1 MTDYQTI
8 RHYLDQRQL
17 CLAEVKIKA
26 ALANLGEYLTYTQ
39 RGEGHPDGFA
49 LGVID
54 GVQQAVTDLSEILER
69 LEPENE
75 YQKQAAIARMLE
87 VKPLSIKAH
96 ELFLNTLPR
105 EIACAKNVPAQADA
119 KRQADALR
127 YQQAGLMPSEADKLL
142 QPPMSDI
149 ERGVWRATAEKL
161 ETELDA
167 VGSWLV
173 DVPRFDPSLLAG
185 TRLES
190 MAHE

>member
-75 YQKQAAIARMLE
+75 YQKQAAIARMIE
-87 VKPLSIKAH
+87 IKPVSRQAH
-96 ELFLNTLPR
+96 ELVLHVLPR
-105 EIACAKNVPAQADA
+105 EIASAKNTPLRSDKKREADVI
-119 KRQADALR
+119 R
-127 YQQAGLMPSEADKLL
+127 YTNAGLHRDEIEKLL
-142 QPPMSDI
+142 SPPMPEAQRSWWKDK
-149 ERGVWRATAEKL
+149 AEAL
-161 ETELDA
+161 QAELDA
-167 VGSWLV
+167 VGSWLI
-173 DVPRFDPSLLAG
+173 DVPVFRPELLKG

-190 MAHE
+190 MVL